1 LYIIIYYYILLYTI
15 IYIPRAICQ
24 TTMEK
29 NIFKNTYLHLS
40 LKVSVAVQVISA
52 VIQFFPMFMSVP
64 PAYMILKQLL
74 FLENIV
80 QVVQGSFYA
89 WLVYNIKNETN
100 ITSKRYMDWVIT
112 TPIMLITLIC
122 YMIFLR
128 TNNEN
133 NENNKNIETM
143 QNIHD
148 IEKTQKQIDIFSIL
162 RENRG
167 VIITIV
173 ILNTLMLLF
182 GYLGETNVIPVIWGI
197 LIGFIPFIIYY
208 YLIYNNFVKS
218 DTNTNTNI
226 SNTQSNINTTILK
239 LFLYFVFFWS
249 LYGLIG
255 FLPYYVKNTLYNI
268 IDLFSKNFFGL
279 LLSYLIFTNSVK

>member
-1 LYIIIYYYILLYTI
+1 
-15 IYIPRAICQ
+15 
-24 TTMEK
+24 MEK

>member
-1 LYIIIYYYILLYTI
+1 
-15 IYIPRAICQ
+15 
-24 TTMEK
+24 MEK
-29 NIFKNTYLHLS
+29 NVFKKIYLHLS
-40 LKVSVAVQVISA
+40 LKVSVVVQVISM

-100 ITSKRYMDWVIT
+100 ITSKRYIDWAIT

-122 YMIFLR
+122 YMIFLK
-128 TNNEN
+128 T
-133 NENNKNIETM
+133 NNKNIETM
-143 QNIHD
+143 QNIDD

-162 RENRG
+162 RENSA

-173 ILNTLMLLF
+173 VLNALMLLF
-182 GYLGETNVIPVIWGI
+182 GYLGETNVIPIVWGV
-197 LIGFIPFIIYY
+197 LIGFIPFTIYY

-218 DTNTNTNI
+218 DTNT

-279 LLSYLIFTNSVK
+279 LLSYLIFTNSVKNS

>member
-1 LYIIIYYYILLYTI
+1 
-15 IYIPRAICQ
+15 
-24 TTMEK
+24 MEK
-29 NIFKNTYLHLS
+29 SIFKNTYLHLS
-40 LKVSVAVQVISA
+40 LKLSVAVQVISA

-100 ITSKRYMDWVIT
+100 LRSKRYLDWVIT

-128 TNNEN
+128 T
-133 NENNKNIETM
+133 NNKNIETM

-162 RENRG
+162 RENSA

-173 ILNTLMLLF
+173 LLNALMLLF
-182 GYLGETNVIPVIWGI
+182 GYLGEINVIPVIWGI
-197 LIGFIPFIIYY
+197 LIGFIPFVIYY

-218 DTNTNTNI
+218 DTNTNT
-226 SNTQSNINTTILK
+226 TQSNINTTILK

-255 FLPYYVKNTLYNI
+255 FLPYYIKNTLYNI
-268 IDLFSKNFFGL
+268 IDLFSKNFFGI
-279 LLSYLIFTNSVK
+279 LLSYLIFVNSVKNS

>member
-1 LYIIIYYYILLYTI
+1 
-15 IYIPRAICQ
+15 
-24 TTMEK
+24 MEK
-29 NIFKNTYLHLS
+29 SIFKNTYLHLS

-64 PAYMILKQLL
+64 PAYIILKQLL

-100 ITSKRYMDWVIT
+100 ITSKRYIDWAIT

-128 TNNEN
+128 TNN
-133 NENNKNIETM
+133 KNIETM
-143 QNIHD
+143 QNIDD

-162 RENRG
+162 RENSA

-173 ILNTLMLLF
+173 VLNALMLLF
-182 GYLGETNVIPVIWGI
+182 GYLGETNVIPIVWGV
-197 LIGFIPFIIYY
+197 LIGFIPFTIYY

-218 DTNTNTNI
+218 DTNT

-279 LLSYLIFTNSVK
+279 LLSYLIFTNSVKNS

>member
-1 LYIIIYYYILLYTI
+1 
-15 IYIPRAICQ
+15 
-24 TTMEK
+24 MEK
-29 NIFKNTYLHLS
+29 SIFKNTYLHLS

-80 QVVQGSFYA
+80 QVVQGSFYT

-128 TNNEN
+128 TNN
-133 NENNKNIETM
+133 KNIETM

-162 RENRG
+162 RENSA
-167 VIITIV
+167 VIIIIV
-173 ILNTLMLLF
+173 LLNSLMLLF
-182 GYLGETNVIPVIWGI
+182 GYLGEINVIPVIWGI

-218 DTNTNTNI
+218 NTNTNT
-226 SNTQSNINTTILK
+226 TQSNINTTILK
-239 LFLYFVFFWS
+239 LFLYFLFFWS

-255 FLPYYVKNTLYNI
+255 FLPYYIKNTLYNI
-268 IDLFSKNFFGL
+268 IDLFSKNFFGI
-279 LLSYLIFTNSVK
+279 LLSYLIFTNSVKNS

>member
-1 LYIIIYYYILLYTI
+1 
-15 IYIPRAICQ
+15 
-24 TTMEK
+24 MEK
-29 NIFKNTYLHLS
+29 NVFKKTYLHLS
-40 LKVSVAVQVISA
+40 LKVSVAVQIISM

-128 TNNEN
+128 KN

-143 QNIHD
+143 QNMQNVQNMQD
-148 IEKTQKQIDIFSIL
+148 IEKTQKQVDIFSIL
-162 RENRG
+162 RENSA

-173 ILNTLMLLF
+173 LLNALMLLF
-182 GYLGETNVIPVIWGI
+182 GYLGEINVIPVIWGI
-197 LIGFIPFIIYY
+197 LIGFIPFTIYY

-218 DTNTNTNI
+218 DTNT
-226 SNTQSNINTTILK
+226 SNTHSNINTTILK

-268 IDLFSKNFFGL
+268 IDLFSKNFFGI
-279 LLSYLIFTNSVK
+279 LLSYLIFTNSVKNS

>member
-1 LYIIIYYYILLYTI
+1 
-15 IYIPRAICQ
+15 
-24 TTMEK
+24 MEK
-29 NIFKNTYLHLS
+29 NVFKKTYLHLS
-40 LKVSVAVQVISA
+40 LKVSVVVQIISM

-128 TNNEN
+128 KN

-143 QNIHD
+143 QNMQNVQNMQNMQD
-148 IEKTQKQIDIFSIL
+148 IEKTQKQVDIFSIL
-162 RENRG
+162 RENSA

-173 ILNTLMLLF
+173 LLNALMLLF
-182 GYLGETNVIPVIWGI
+182 GYLGEINVIPVIWGI
-197 LIGFIPFIIYY
+197 LIGFIPFTIYY

-218 DTNTNTNI
+218 DTNT
-226 SNTQSNINTTILK
+226 SNTHSNINTTILK

-268 IDLFSKNFFGL
+268 IDLFSKNFFGI
-279 LLSYLIFTNSVK
+279 LLSYLIFTNSVKNS

>member
-1 LYIIIYYYILLYTI
+1 
-15 IYIPRAICQ
+15 
-24 TTMEK
+24 MEK
-29 NIFKNTYLHLS
+29 SIFKNTYLHLS

-64 PAYMILKQLL
+64 PAYIILKQLL
-74 FLENIV
+74 ILENIV

-112 TPIMLITLIC
+112 TPIMLVTLIC

-128 TNNEN
+128 T
-133 NENNKNIETM
+133 NNKNIETM

-162 RENRG
+162 RENSA
-167 VIITIV
+167 VIIIIV
-173 ILNTLMLLF
+173 LLNALMLLF
-182 GYLGETNVIPVIWGI
+182 GYLGEINVIPVIWGI

-208 YLIYNNFVKS
+208 YLIYKNFVKS
-218 DTNTNTNI
+218 DTNTDTNTNI
-226 SNTQSNINTTILK
+226 TNAQSNINTTILK

-255 FLPYYVKNTLYNI
+255 FLPYYIKNTLYNI
-268 IDLFSKNFFGL
+268 IDLFSKNFFGI
-279 LLSYLIFTNSVK
+279 LLSYLIFTNSVKNS

>member
-1 LYIIIYYYILLYTI
+1 
-15 IYIPRAICQ
+15 
-24 TTMEK
+24 MEK

-40 LKVSVAVQVISA
+40 LKVSVAVQVISM

-128 TNNEN
+128 TTNEN
-133 NENNKNIETM
+133 TETM
-143 QNIHD
+143 QNMQD

-162 RENRG
+162 RENSA

-173 ILNTLMLLF
+173 VLNALMLLF
-182 GYLGETNVIPVIWGI
+182 GYLGEINIIPVTWGV
-197 LIGFIPFIIYY
+197 LIGFIPFVIYY

-218 DTNTNTNI
+218 NTNTNTNT
-226 SNTQSNINTTILK
+226 NTTQSNINTTILK
-239 LFLYFVFFWS
+239 LFLYFLFFWS

-255 FLPYYVKNTLYNI
+255 FLPYYIKNTLYNI
-268 IDLFSKNFFGL
+268 IDLFSKNFFGI

>member
-1 LYIIIYYYILLYTI
+1 
-15 IYIPRAICQ
+15 
-24 TTMEK
+24 MEK

-40 LKVSVAVQVISA
+40 LKVSVAVQVISM

-133 NENNKNIETM
+133 TETM
-143 QNIHD
+143 QNMQNIQD

-162 RENRG
+162 RENSA
-167 VIITIV
+167 VIIIIV
-173 ILNTLMLLF
+173 LLNALMLLF
-182 GYLGETNVIPVIWGI
+182 GYLGEINVIPVIWGI

-218 DTNTNTNI
+218 DTNT

-249 LYGLIG
+249 LYGLI
-255 FLPYYVKNTLYNI
+255 
-268 IDLFSKNFFGL
+268 
-279 LLSYLIFTNSVK
+279 

>member
-1 LYIIIYYYILLYTI
+1 
-15 IYIPRAICQ
+15 
-24 TTMEK
+24 MEK
-29 NIFKNTYLHLS
+29 NVFKKIYLHLS
-40 LKVSVAVQVISA
+40 LKVSVVVQVISM
-52 VIQFFPMFMSVP
+52 VIQFFPMFMNVP

-74 FLENIV
+74 ILENIV

-89 WLVYNIKNETN
+89 WLVYNIKGKTN
-100 ITSKRYMDWVIT
+100 ITPKRYMDWVIT

-128 TNNEN
+128 KN

-143 QNIHD
+143 QNIDD

-162 RENRG
+162 RENSA

-173 ILNTLMLLF
+173 VLNATMLLF
-182 GYLGETNVIPVIWGI
+182 GYLGETNVIPIVWGV
-197 LIGFIPFIIYY
+197 LIGFIPFTIYY

-218 DTNTNTNI
+218 DTNT

-268 IDLFSKNFFGL
+268 IDLFSKNFFGI